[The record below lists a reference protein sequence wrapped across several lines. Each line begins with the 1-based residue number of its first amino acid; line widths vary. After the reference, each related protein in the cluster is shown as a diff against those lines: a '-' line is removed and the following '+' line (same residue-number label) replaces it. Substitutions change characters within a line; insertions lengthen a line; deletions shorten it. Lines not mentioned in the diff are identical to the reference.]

1 MPKRKPLE
9 LEPGDDYV
17 DNPLPVKRPHQEFL
31 SELHTNPADTIDADF
46 RSQAGAN
53 NIFALSEDSQ
63 EEGEPD
69 HLLTESTPCGYGVFT
84 PSSILMASG

>member
-9 LEPGDDYV
+9 LEPGVDYV

-31 SELHTNPADTIDADF
+31 SELHTNPTDTIDADF
-46 RSQAGAN
+46 TSQEGAN
-53 NIFALSEDSQ
+53 NVFALFKDSQ

-69 HLLTESTPCGYGVFT
+69 HLLTESTTCSNGVST
-84 PSSILMASG
+84 PFSILMASG